1 MRTRTQGE
9 TLTPSSP
16 KKQNTPPPPLS
27 SLGFLTGALFR
38 SPRGPRTA
46 AVAGVLGAAA
56 AGALAAARAHINPN
70 L

>member
-1 MRTRTQGE
+1 M
-9 TLTPSSP
+9 LTFAPSLQNL
-16 KKQNTPPPPLS
+16 KKKKNS
-27 SLGFLTGALFR
+27 GFLTGALFR
-38 SPRGPRTA
+38 SPRGLRTA